1 MFALLWATAGGSPAF
16 GLQNT
21 MTGPYS
27 ASPPFAVARVEVHSP
42 GTELV
47 VVVVKGVVVKG
58 VVVKGVVVKGVV
70 MPVMNQG
77 NFLAMAGFVQSC

>member
-58 VVVKGVVVKGVV
+58 VVVKGVV